1 MNSIKKTILSPNN
14 KKQDIIIP
22 QNVFFCINTLKDHG
36 FTAFIV
42 GGCTRDF
49 LRGIEPKDWDIATS
63 ATPEQ
68 IQEVFNKLNIK
79 TFYENNFGTVGLEF
93 LKNKKSKSENQYE
106 IIEITTY
113 RSESSYSDSRH
124 PDKVA
129 WSKTI
134 DQDLK
139 RRDFTINAIALSPLK
154 NKQEFEIFDLFNG
167 QEDLKTHLIK
177 AVGDPKERF
186 KEDALRMMRAIRFE
200 ASLGNNWQI
209 EKNTYQAI
217 IECSKGLQ
225 KISAER
231 IRDELNKIIM
241 TKNAA
246 KGIDSLRQSGL
257 LNYIIP
263 ELLEGCNISQNKH
276 HVYDCYKHNLES
288 LDYTA
293 KKGFSFPIRLAAL
306 LHDIGKPRSKQGT
319 GKEATF
325 YNHEMI
331 GARMAQKILERL
343 RYPKKECEK
352 IITLVRFHLFYYNVD
367 EVKEASIRRLINNV
381 GIENIEDLLKLRMA
395 DRIGSGCPKAE
406 PYKLRHMK
414 YMIDKVSRDPI
425 SVKMLK
431 INGLDLIKIL
441 KIEPGPK
448 IGQILDILLEEVLDN
463 PKNNTKKYLQKRVK
477 DLASLN
483 EIDLIK
489 LSNQAKKTK
498 QTMEN
503 KANEEIKGK
512 YWVC

>member
-1 MNSIKKTILSPNN
+1 MNSIKKTILLNS
-14 KKQDIIIP
+14 KKQEINIP
-22 QNVFFCINTLKDHG
+22 ENVFFCINALKNCG

-49 LRGIEPKDWDIATS
+49 LRGVEPKDWDIATS

-68 IQEVFNKLNIK
+68 IQETFNKLNIK
-79 TFYENNFGTVGLEF
+79 NFYENNFGTVGIEF
-93 LKNKKSKSENQYE
+93 LKNKKAKKQKEYE
-106 IIEITTY
+106 IIEVTTY

-124 PDKVA
+124 PDKVV

-134 DQDLK
+134 EQDLK
-139 RRDFTINAIALSPLK
+139 RRDFTINAIAISPLK
-154 NKQEFEIFDLFNG
+154 DKEEFEIIDLFNG
-167 QEDLKTHLIK
+167 QEDLKNHLIK
-177 AVGDPKERF
+177 AVGNPKERF
-186 KEDALRMMRAIRFE
+186 KEDALRMMRAVRFE
-200 ASLGNNWQI
+200 ASLGNDWHI

-225 KISAER
+225 KISSER

-241 TKNAA
+241 AKNAA

-257 LNYIIP
+257 LTYIIP

-276 HVYDCYKHNLES
+276 HIYDCYKHNLES
-288 LDYTA
+288 LDFAA

-306 LHDIGKPRSKQGT
+306 LHDIGKPKSKQGV
-319 GKEATF
+319 GQEATF
-325 YNHEMI
+325 YNHEVI
-331 GARMAQKILERL
+331 GAKMTKKILERL

-352 IITLVRFHLFYYNVD
+352 ITTLVRYHLFYYNVD

-381 GIENIEDLLKLRMA
+381 GLENIEDLLKLRMA

-431 INGLDLIKIL
+431 INGLDIIKIL
-441 KIEPGPK
+441 KIAPGPK

-463 PKNNTKKYLQKRVK
+463 PKNNTKKYLQQRVK
-477 DLASLN
+477 DLSSFSQA
-483 EIDLIK
+483 DLIK
-489 LSNQAKKTK
+489 LAKHAKEKK
-498 QTMEN
+498 QTLEN